1 MTPKLRFWG
10 VRGSF
15 PASLPAC
22 RSLGGNTSCVQ
33 LEWQGQQ
40 LILDAGTGIRRLGQ
54 AYLED
59 PPQAA
64 LHLLISHPHWD
75 HIQGFP
81 FFAPAHRGEFELHV
95 HSLKRPVSMRR
106 LLADQ
111 QQATFFS
118 ISLEELEGR
127 LTFHDHP
134 EGDLLQIGPFEVQ
147 LYQVN
152 HPGICTGFRIRM
164 GDCVLAYLSDVAPV
178 SEHLLADHLPDHVSL
193 ASAGQLLWEHQLNL
207 MQDADFV
214 IYDTF
219 FTPEQYEQRS
229 HWGHSTPEQGIAAC
243 RAAGAQSMFFFH
255 HNAELSD
262 DFQVQRLQDLQ
273 RQHDLPMALAREGDA
288 YWLRAGGLFP
298 CA

>member
-1 MTPKLRFWG
+1 MNPKLRFWG

-15 PASLPAC
+15 PASIPTC

-54 AYLED
+54 AYLEQ
-59 PPQAA
+59 PPASP
-64 LHLLISHPHWD
+64 LHLVISHPHWD

-81 FFAPAHRGEFELHV
+81 FFAPAHRQGFELHV
-95 HSLKRPVSMRR
+95 HSLRRPTSMQR

-118 ISLEELEGR
+118 ISLEELEGH
-127 LTFHDHP
+127 LDFHEHD
-134 EGDLLQIGPFEVQ
+134 EGEVLKIGPFEVQ

-164 GDCVLAYLSDVAPV
+164 GDCVMAYLSDVAPI
-178 SEHLLADHLPDHVSL
+178 SEHMLADHLPQGWSQERSSQHLWDN
-193 ASAGQLLWEHQLNL
+193 QLRL
-207 MQDADFV
+207 MDGADYV

-219 FTPEQYEQRS
+219 FTPEQYSQRS
-229 HWGHSTPEQGIAAC
+229 HWGHSTPEQGIQAC
-243 RAAGAQSMFFFH
+243 RTAGARSMFFFH
-255 HNAELSD
+255 HNAELTD
-262 DFQVQRLQDLQ
+262 EFQVHRLAQLQ
-273 RQHDLPMALAREGDA
+273 RDHEFPMVLAREGDS
-288 YWLRAGGLFP
+288 YSLTAGGSLV